1 MPQQYMERKKKKK
14 KTSRHKCFQGCN
26 RYSILPLHPHDLGWT
41 FLPWS
46 FEMLFPWPWKE
57 NKITFLE
64 SHSTHRTYIH
74 YPETWLYHWLFTTVW
89 SLICEIRRKRSLEAV
104 MMNKDDAKS
113 RVLRSDT
120 ETPPPPLLPVLPAS
134 ASPYLWEIRIHVLG
148 CDWWIRDKFKEL
160 PHSHH
165 GNAMLKKEICQRRC
179 LWGLCEGKG
188 CYSNLFTD
196 RQIKFT
202 ITEPRASVSLSQTIR
217 CHGSL
222 PTA

>member
-1 MPQQYMERKKKKK
+1 MILAGPFFLGPLRCYFHGLGKKTKSPSLNHIQPTEHTSITQKPGFTTAFLLRFDPSSVKSERKGLWKL
-14 KTSRHKCFQGCN
+14 SW
-26 RYSILPLHPHDLGWT
+26 WT
-41 FLPWS
+41 KM
-46 FEMLFPWPWKE
+46 MLNPESSEVTQKRCLAME
-57 NKITFLE
+57 NV
-64 SHSTHRTYIH
+64 S
-74 YPETWLYHWLFTTVW
+74 P
-89 SLICEIRRKRSLEAV
+89 
-104 MMNKDDAKS
+104 NQ
-113 RVLRSDT
+113 
-120 ETPPPPLLPVLPAS
+120 LPVLPAS